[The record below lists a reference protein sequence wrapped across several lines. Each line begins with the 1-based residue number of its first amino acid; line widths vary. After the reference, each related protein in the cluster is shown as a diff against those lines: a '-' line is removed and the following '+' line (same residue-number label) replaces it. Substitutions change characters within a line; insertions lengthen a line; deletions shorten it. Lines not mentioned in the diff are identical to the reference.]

1 MDGTFSGVAAM
12 DILWDE
18 LELDLTL
25 LFDNMLV
32 LGTGFVIKDLQ
43 VDAVAAGFEAFHDGG
58 VGGNVVG
65 IILGL
70 EWGLEDCIGVE
81 VLGNHNVLI
90 AAARANGGAAGV
102 FCVQLTNMLYA
113 HMHFIGFDRWD

>member
-1 MDGTFSGVAAM
+1 M
-12 DILWDE
+12 
-18 LELDLTL
+18 TL

-90 AAARANGGAAGV
+90 VAARANGGASGV
-102 FCVQLTNMLYA
+102 VCVQLTNMLYA
-113 HMHFIGFDRWD
+113 HIHYIGFDRWD